1 MVIRDASR
9 TALTFAVASIFFITA
24 AHCAELTNPDL
35 PDRTG
40 IKIVKNALLHGA
52 FKASE
57 TIDTNIFLANT
68 DRRVDSITVLSPSLG
83 LEVPAHNSIFC
94 ADYQTDIFMYG
105 VNREQNYVNQ
115 RLRGLAEIVFADFYK
130 FNVTDTFRIF
140 TDRAANENSLRL
152 KENTNNFRAS
162 ASAEFNRLMVDVG
175 YVNQLQ
181 MYDSTDPF
189 LGQLTYEDRNYDVNA
204 VEATVSYK
212 FWPKTAIFAENDLG
226 FIHYLNTSQVP
237 DSCYDEA
244 LIGFKGEWFSKANV
258 NFKAGFK
265 YQHYQN
271 SDVIAHKDYV
281 GAVMKGGFDYTP
293 TPNDGLIFEF
303 DREIYE
309 SLYLT
314 NNYYIANLFGVTWKH
329 NFTPKIYST
338 LSGSYQLHQ
347 YPSETTENGI
357 TQKRHDS
364 YYQASASLK
373 YDLRKWIS
381 LEAKYAFTE
390 KASNFDFYSYVDNA
404 MTISGTI
411 GF

>member
-1 MVIRDASR
+1 MRDASKK
-9 TALTFAVASIFFITA
+9 TITCLVALLFLSANTTYAQ
-24 AHCAELTNPDL
+24 LTNTDL

-40 IKIVKNALLHGA
+40 IKLLGNAKLHGA
-52 FKASE
+52 FKTAE

-68 DRRVDSITVLSPSLG
+68 DRKIDSITVLSPSLG
-83 LEVPAHNSIFC
+83 LEIPSHNSIFS
-94 ADYQTDIFMYG
+94 ADYQTDIYMYG
-105 VNREQNYVNQ
+105 VNREQDYVNQ
-115 RLRGLAEIVFADFYK
+115 RLRGLAEITFADFYK
-130 FNVTDTFRIF
+130 LEIKDTARIF

-152 KENTNNFRAS
+152 KEKTNNFRS
-162 ASAEFNRLMVDVG
+162 GISAEFNRLMVDVG
-175 YVNQLQ
+175 YVNDLLT
-181 MYDSTDPF
+181 YDSTNPF

-204 VEATVSYK
+204 FEGTVSYK
-212 FWPKTAIFAENDLG
+212 FWPKTAVLAQNILG

-237 DSCYDEA
+237 GSYYDEA
-244 LIGFKGEWFSKANV
+244 LIGFKGEWFSRANV
-258 NFKAGFK
+258 NFKAGFR
-265 YQHYQN
+265 YQQYQDSN
-271 SDVIAHKDYV
+271 VIAHKDYI
-281 GAVMKGGFDYTP
+281 GAVMKGGFDYSP
-293 TPNDGLIFEF
+293 TPNDGLLFEF

-314 NNYYIANLFGVTWKH
+314 NNYYIANLFGVSWKH

-364 YYQASASLK
+364 YYQAGASLK

-381 LEAKYAFTE
+381 LEAKYEFTD
-390 KASNFDFYSYVDNA
+390 KTSNFSFYDYVDNA
-404 MTISGTI
+404 VTVSGTI